1 MVLLTLSVS
10 VVPLNQREVVF
21 FIALYVLSI
30 GGGGFRPC
38 VQPFA
43 ADQFDERKP
52 EEVEAKNSFFNWW
65 YVAIMGGMCF
75 STMVVITLQMGR
87 YYDYHM
93 SVLPSF

>member
-10 VVPLNQREVVF
+10 VVPLNQCF
-21 FIALYVLSI
+21 FIGLYVLSI

-52 EEVEAKNSFFNWW
+52 EEVEAMNSFFNWW

-75 STMVVITLQMGR
+75 STMVVITLQDNVGWAAGFGVWLL
-87 YYDYHM
+87 H
-93 SVLPSF
+93 

>member
-10 VVPLNQREVVF
+10 VVPLNQCF
-21 FIALYVLSI
+21 FIGLYVLSI

-52 EEVEAKNSFFNWW
+52 EEVEAMNSFFNWW

-75 STMVVITLQMGR
+75 STMVVITLQVTNVFILFSKII
-87 YYDYHM
+87 DC
-93 SVLPSF
+93 F